1 MVVFGHVYRA
11 SVQHN
16 SPCKPINHQRTKI
29 DISVHINSHHA
40 RNNDFENK
48 MAALI
53 SRTLCKCGHFSHHMH
68 PGDYPLP
75 QTYLIYMAFPDLSVF
90 QILVDRLLTYSRDLV
105 LLFPLYNNRHGL
117 QSNPEPF
124 EQKSCLLTAACFA
137 YWAQVCTL
145 TEFRSK
151 AANRVTYIHS

>member
-1 MVVFGHVYRA
+1 MVVFGHVYCT

-48 MAALI
+48 MPALI
-53 SRTLCKCGHFSHHMH
+53 SRILCKSGHFSHHMH

-75 QTYLIYMAFPDLSVF
+75 QTYLIHMAFPDWSVF
-90 QILVDRLLTYSRDLV
+90 QILVHRLLTYSRYIYIYIYIYTHFTFSIIKPAWVEIEPGTFRTEV
-105 LLFPLYNNRHGL
+105 LLANCCLYRILSTSLH
-117 QSNPEPF
+117 PYRVPF
-124 EQKSCLLTAACFA
+124 
-137 YWAQVCTL
+137 
-145 TEFRSK
+145 
-151 AANRVTYIHS
+151 

>member
-1 MVVFGHVYRA
+1 MAVFGHVYRT

-48 MAALI
+48 MPALI
-53 SRTLCKCGHFSHHMH
+53 SRILCKCGHFSHYMH

-75 QTYLIYMAFPDLSVF
+75 QTYLIHTAFPNRRVLQISVG
-90 QILVDRLLTYSRDLV
+90 RLLTYSRDIF
-105 LLFPLYNNRHGL
+105 LLFPLYNNRHCL
-117 QSNPEPF
+117 QSNPKRF
-124 EQKSCLLTAACFA
+124 EQKSCLLTAACIA
-137 YWAQVCTL
+137 Y
-145 TEFRSK
+145 
-151 AANRVTYIHS
+151 